1 MDRANKIVYSSTP
14 YYREDLEEF
23 TVDSYEMQFPRALWG
38 EDKQV
43 RVVCYDD
50 ADFSDDYDNEIRKIK
65 KEAIKFREK
74 TDVQIQ
80 KKYGEKFEIKDV
92 YFRNV
97 NVIRVEE
104 VTFNDQGIR
113 CPKRF
118 VGENFSVFDEDE
130 RQPNSVIYDIEFD
143 NVALSENSFV
153 EYYTKNT
160 PLNYSTLQPLIPG
173 EYEYQNAIVG
183 VQMRIPPTQGRFGII
198 GSKLH
203 IDVEDTVE
211 KGTVVLT
218 SDGPTTV
225 RLNKKFYTTP
235 HVLTSLVDSE
245 GVGVIE
251 VSEVGKDYFVIGLK
265 SLTNPNEYVSG
276 SVDWLVDG
284 F

>member
-1 MDRANKIVYSSTP
+1 MDKENKVVYSSTP
-14 YYREDLEEF
+14 YSREDLEEF
-23 TVDSYEMQFPRALWG
+23 TVDSYEMQFPRVLWG
-38 EDKQV
+38 DDKQV
-43 RVVCYDD
+43 CVTTYDNV
-50 ADFSDDYDNEIRKIK
+50 DFEDDYDNEIRKIK

-74 TDVQIQ
+74 TEIEVYKKHEEKIELKDLYSRFLNVVHEEDIKISDYYLRNLQ
-80 KKYGEKFEIKDV
+80 KFSKE
-92 YFRNV
+92 
-97 NVIRVEE
+97 
-104 VTFNDQGIR
+104 TF
-113 CPKRF
+113 
-118 VGENFSVFDEDE
+118 SAFDEDE
-130 RQPNSVIYDIEFD
+130 RQPNAVIYDIEFD
-143 NVALSENSFV
+143 NTALGENAFT
-153 EYYTKNT
+153 EYYTKQT

-203 IDVEDTVE
+203 VDVEDTVE

-218 SDGPTTV
+218 SDGPSTV
-225 RLNKKFYTTP
+225 RLNKKFYTIP

-245 GVGVIE
+245 GVGIIE

>member
-1 MDRANKIVYSSTP
+1 MDRANKIVYSSTH

-23 TVDSYEMQFPRALWG
+23 TADSYEMQFPRALWG

-50 ADFSDDYDNEIRKIK
+50 ADFSDDYDNEIRKVK

-74 TDVQIQ
+74 TEIEVY
-80 KKYGEKFEIKDV
+80 KKYSESFEFNYVYSRPLNITHEEKI
-92 YFRNV
+92 
-97 NVIRVEE
+97 
-104 VTFNDQGIR
+104 
-113 CPKRF
+113 
-118 VGENFSVFDEDE
+118 NFSDSYLKKLKFFSKESFSAFDEDE
-130 RQPNSVIYDIEFD
+130 RQPNAVIYDIEFD
-143 NVALSENSFV
+143 NAVLGENAFV
-153 EYYTKNT
+153 EYYTKTT

-211 KGTVVLT
+211 KGTVVL
-218 SDGPTTV
+218 SAGGPTTV
-225 RLNKKFYTTP
+225 RLNKKFYTIP

-251 VSEVGKDYFVIGLK
+251 VSEVAKDYFVIGLK
-265 SLTNPNEYVSG
+265 SLTNPTEYVSG
-276 SVDWLVDG
+276 TVDWLVDG